1 MNCDKRSA
9 CTFDQMKAIVNGGDV
24 RIIEATSEG
33 WKINGQL
40 QVANLRELQSGRYH
54 IIAGNKS
61 MTVEVLSSDTISKK
75 HVMKVN
81 GAVIEVQ
88 LRDQYDEL
96 LQALGMDIASG
107 KKAGDLKAPMPGL
120 VVDIAVA
127 EGQSVE
133 KGDTLIVLEAMKMEN
148 SLKATGAATIK
159 KININK
165 GNTVEKN
172 QVLIQFA

>member
-1 MNCDKRSA
+1 
-9 CTFDQMKAIVNGGDV
+9 MKAIVNGGDV
-24 RIIEATSEG
+24 RVIEATAEG
-33 WKINGQL
+33 WKINGEL
-40 QVANLRELQSGRYH
+40 QSADLRELQTGRYH
-54 IIAGNKS
+54 IISGNKS
-61 MTVEVLSSDTISKK
+61 MTVEVLTSDLVAKK
-75 HVMKVN
+75 HVLKVN

-96 LQALGMDIASG
+96 LQALGMDIAAG

-120 VVDIAVA
+120 VVDVAVT
-127 EGQSVE
+127 EGQAVE

-148 SLKATGAATIK
+148 SLKATGSATVK
-159 KININK
+159 KINIQK